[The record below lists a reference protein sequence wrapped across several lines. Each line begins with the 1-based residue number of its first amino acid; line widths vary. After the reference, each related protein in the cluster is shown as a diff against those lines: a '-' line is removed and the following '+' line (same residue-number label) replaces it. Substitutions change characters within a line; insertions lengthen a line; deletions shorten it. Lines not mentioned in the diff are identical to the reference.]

1 MIKGEISNETPPRII
16 VTIDVVVQ
24 SDINT
29 AKNVFGKPKTSR
41 TVTGLNNAQLS
52 KLWNAAFNYG
62 LAIELAA
69 FSADGWVQ
77 ADVDKL
83 MARLDNRGGNPF
95 NYAELYDS
103 FQDLVSE
110 LPYRPNLKAVID
122 LPNQVARYGSWG
134 LDLNNL

>member
-1 MIKGEISNETPPRII
+1 M
-16 VTIDVVVQ
+16 
-24 SDINT
+24 T
-29 AKNVFGKPKTSR
+29 AKTLFGKTKTAR
-41 TVTGLNNAQLS
+41 RVTGLNNAELS
-52 KLWNAAFNYG
+52 KLWNSSFNYG

-69 FSADGWVQ
+69 FEDEGWNQ
-77 ADVDKL
+77 EDVDKL

-95 NYAELYDS
+95 NYAELYGS
-103 FQDLVSE
+103 FHDLVGE

>member
-1 MIKGEISNETPPRII
+1 MINGDISNETPPRII

-24 SDINT
+24 SEAIT
-29 AKNVFGKPKTSR
+29 TKNVFGKPKTVKK
-41 TVTGLNNAQLS
+41 VTGLNNASLS
-52 KLWNAAFNYG
+52 RLWNASFNYG

-69 FSADGWVQ
+69 FSNDGWAQ
-77 ADVDKL
+77 EDVDKL
-83 MARLDNRGGNPF
+83 MGRLDNRGGNPF

-103 FQDLVSE
+103 FHDLVGE

>member
-1 MIKGEISNETPPRII
+1 MINGDISNETPPRII

-29 AKNVFGKPKTSR
+29 TKNVFGKPKTSR
-41 TVTGLNNAQLS
+41 TVIGLNNAQLS

-83 MARLDNRGGNPF
+83 MTRLDNRGGNPF

-122 LPNQVARYGSWG
+122 LSNQVARYGSWG

>member
-1 MIKGEISNETPPRII
+1 MINGDISNETPPRII

-24 SDINT
+24 SDVKET
-29 AKNVFGKPKTSR
+29 KPLFGKPTTTKTI
-41 TVTGLNNAQLS
+41 VGLNNAQLS
-52 KLWNAAFNYG
+52 KLWNASFNYG

-69 FSADGWVQ
+69 FSADGWAE
-77 ADVDKL
+77 ADVNKL
-83 MARLDNRGGNPF
+83 MTRLDNRGGNPF

-103 FQDLVSE
+103 FQDLVGE

-134 LDLNNL
+134 LELNNL

>member
-1 MIKGEISNETPPRII
+1 MINGDISNETPPRII

-24 SDINT
+24 SEVAT
-29 AKNVFGKPKTSR
+29 TKNVFGKTKTSR
-41 TVTGLNNAQLS
+41 ITTGLNNAQLS
-52 KLWNAAFNYG
+52 KLWNASFNYG

-69 FSADGWVQ
+69 FEGDGWTQ

-95 NYAELYDS
+95 NYAELYSS

>member
-1 MIKGEISNETPPRII
+1 MINGDISNETPPRII

-24 SDINT
+24 SDVNT
-29 AKNVFGKPKTSR
+29 TKGVFGKPKTSR

-83 MARLDNRGGNPF
+83 MTRLDNRGGNPF

-122 LPNQVARYGSWG
+122 LSNQVAKYGSWG